1 MSTGATEWSHHASW
15 PRDPSSVSLAR
26 RFVTERL
33 TEHGETAVL
42 DAARL
47 VVSELVTNAVR
58 HARVD
63 FDLELARVG
72 DQVRVRVRD
81 TAPGRPQVQHVPL
94 ESVDGRGLALV
105 EMVSSAWGVTDEG
118 DGSKWVWA
126 AFNLSDPA

>member
-1 MSTGATEWSHHASW
+1 VSGGADEWSHHATW
-15 PRDPSSVSLAR
+15 PHDPSSVSKAR
-26 RFVTERL
+26 RYVTERL

-63 FDLELARVG
+63 FDLVLARVG
-72 DQVRVRVRD
+72 DQVLVQVRD
-81 TAPGRPQVQHVPL
+81 TAPGRPQVQRKSL
-94 ESVDGRGLALV
+94 DSVDGRGLALV
-105 EMVSSAWGVTDEG
+105 EMVSSDWGVTDAG

-126 AFNLSDPA
+126 VLDLPR